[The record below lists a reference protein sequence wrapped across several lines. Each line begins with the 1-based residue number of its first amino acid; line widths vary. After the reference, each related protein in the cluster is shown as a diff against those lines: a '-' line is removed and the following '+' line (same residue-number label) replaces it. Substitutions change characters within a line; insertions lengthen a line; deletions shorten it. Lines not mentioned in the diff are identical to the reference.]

1 MPIGRSGSERPA
13 RERRSAVATASI
25 ASSWPTT
32 RSCRRSSMCR
42 SFSVSPSSRRLTGI
56 PVQRATTSP
65 TSSAS
70 TSSLRNTG
78 PSSSVSRAAASRSA
92 SSFSSSGMSRYCS
105 SAARSRFAS
114 RWARST
120 SMRACSRRSL
130 ISETP
135 WMASFSR
142 CHCSFIEADRAF
154 SSSSS
159 PSSASRRSLAAS
171 LLSLRREVSSI
182 SSCMMRRSTSSIS
195 VGRESISMRIFEAAS
210 SIRSMAL
217 SGRKR
222 SAM

>member
-1 MPIGRSGSERPA
+1 MNSASALASSVLPTPVGPRKRKVPIGRSGSARPA

-32 RSCRRSSMCR
+32 RSWRRSSMCR
-42 SFSVSPSSRRLTGI
+42 SFSVSPSSKRLTGM

-78 PSSSVSRAAASRSA
+78 PSVSVSRSAASRSA

-105 SAARSRFAS
+105 SAARSRFDS

-120 SMRACSRRSL
+120 SMRACSRRSFS
-130 ISETP
+130 SETP

-142 CHCSFIEADRAF
+142 CHCSFIDADRSL

-159 PSSASRRSLAAS
+159 CSSASRRS
-171 LLSLRREVSSI
+171 RR
-182 SSCMMRRSTSSIS
+182 RRSCPC
-195 VGRESISMRIFEAAS
+195 AA
-210 SIRSMAL
+210 
-217 SGRKR
+217 R
-222 SAM
+222 SARSPAA